1 MGFITEKINKYLNK
15 KKEISNK
22 ERLLIALRF
31 AALTGVSLYLGKQV
45 FNARVDTAKLTINCH
60 TLYTI
65 LQNRGIDVEQII
77 KENQD
82 KFIDLN

>member
-1 MGFITEKINKYLNK
+1 MEKINKYLNK

-31 AALTGVSLYLGKQV
+31 AALSGISIYLGRQL
-45 FNARVDTAKLTINCH
+45 FDARVESAKLTINCH

>member
-1 MGFITEKINKYLNK
+1 MEKINKYLNK

-22 ERLLIALRF
+22 ERLIIALKF
-31 AALTGVSLYLGKQV
+31 AALSGLSIYLGRQL
-45 FNARVDTAKLTINCH
+45 FDARVESAKLTINCH

>member
-1 MGFITEKINKYLNK
+1 MEKINKYLNK

-45 FNARVDTAKLTINCH
+45 FNTRVEYAKLSINCH
-60 TLYTI
+60 TLYAI
-65 LQNRGIDVEQII
+65 LQNRGIDIDKI
-77 KENQD
+77 LTENQD

>member
-1 MGFITEKINKYLNK
+1 MGFIMEKINKYLNK

-22 ERLLIALRF
+22 ERLIIALKF
-31 AALTGVSLYLGKQV
+31 AALSGLSIYLGRQL
-45 FNARVDTAKLTINCH
+45 FDARVESAKLTINCH

>member
-1 MGFITEKINKYLNK
+1 MEKINKYLNK
-15 KKEISNK
+15 KKEVSNK
-22 ERLLIALRF
+22 ERLLIALKF
-31 AALTGVSLYLGKQV
+31 VALSGLSIYLGKKL
-45 FNARVDTAKLTINCH
+45 FDERVDTAKLTINCH

-65 LQNRGIDVEQII
+65 LQNRGIDVDQII

>member
-1 MGFITEKINKYLNK
+1 MEKINRYLNK

-31 AALTGVSLYLGKQV
+31 AALSGLSIYLGRQL
-45 FNARVDTAKLTINCH
+45 FDARVETAKLTINCH

>member
-1 MGFITEKINKYLNK
+1 MGFIMEKINKYLNK

-31 AALTGVSLYLGKQV
+31 AALTGVSLYLGKQM
-45 FNARVDTAKLTINCH
+45 FNARVEYAKLTINCH
-60 TLYTI
+60 TLYAI
-65 LQNRGIDVEQII
+65 LQNRGIDVEQIL

>member
-1 MGFITEKINKYLNK
+1 MEKINKYLNK

-22 ERLLIALRF
+22 ERLIVALKF
-31 AALTGVSLYLGKQV
+31 AALSGISIYLGRHL
-45 FNARVDTAKLTINCH
+45 FDARVETAKLTINCH

>member
-1 MGFITEKINKYLNK
+1 MEKINKYLNK

-22 ERLLIALRF
+22 ERLIIALKF
-31 AALTGVSLYLGKQV
+31 AALTGVSLYFGKQI
-45 FNARVDTAKLTINCH
+45 FNARVEYAKLTINCH
-60 TLYTI
+60 TLYAI

>member
-1 MGFITEKINKYLNK
+1 MEKINKYLNK

-31 AALTGVSLYLGKQV
+31 AALTGVSLYFGKQL
-45 FNARVDTAKLTINCH
+45 FNTRVEYAKLTINCH
-60 TLYTI
+60 TLYAI
-65 LQNRGIDVEQII
+65 LQNRGIDVDQIL